1 MLKHNK
7 IWVVAQQRVMI
18 DFTQHFSND
27 NLRFSIKFSLNLP
40 IKVCLEGGGGII
52 LPDGY
57 SVIGDISIENLY
69 IF

>member
-1 MLKHNK
+1 
-7 IWVVAQQRVMI
+7 MI

-52 LPDGY
+52 LRDDY

>member
-1 MLKHNK
+1 
-7 IWVVAQQRVMI
+7 MI